1 MMSSIANE
9 ILRRVFLALLRLSRR
24 LLRLLVGVVGRTPIA
39 MFSIVLVDMFRVTY
53 STGGERGREK
63 ERGGGG
69 REGRIEGEGNIK

>member
-1 MMSSIANE
+1 MMSSMANE

-53 STGGERGREK
+53 STGGERGRE
-63 ERGGGG
+63 
-69 REGRIEGEGNIK
+69 REGRGGVVGKGG

>member
-1 MMSSIANE
+1 MMSSMANE

-53 STGGERGREK
+53 STGGEREGERE
-63 ERGGGG
+63 RRGGG
-69 REGRIEGEGNIK
+69 REGRIEGEGNMK

>member
-1 MMSSIANE
+1 MMSSMANE

-53 STGGERGREK
+53 STGGERWREK